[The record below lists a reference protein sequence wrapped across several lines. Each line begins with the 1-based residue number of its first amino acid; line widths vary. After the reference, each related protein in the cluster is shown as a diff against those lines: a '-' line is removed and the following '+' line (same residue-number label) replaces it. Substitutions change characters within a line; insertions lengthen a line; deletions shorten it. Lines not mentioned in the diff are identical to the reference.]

1 MGYLKIGECQ
11 LYFDIEGSGHPLV
24 FIHGGNMD
32 RRMWDEQFFLF
43 GEYFQVIRYDVRG
56 FGKSTPSKEPYLPGE
71 DLYLLLSHLNIL
83 RTHIVG
89 LSLGGTI
96 AIEFAISHPEMVEKL
111 VLVGSGVGGY
121 QFAEEGIK
129 RQMEI
134 MKVAQ
139 EKGAK
144 KAVELWLQDPMMASA
159 MENPYIAAKIRQLC
173 LENLY
178 AYSPD
183 FAPLKSIK
191 PQAMHRLKEIQ
202 ASTLVIVGE
211 RDDPEIL
218 AIADILEREIPKVKR
233 LDISGVGHIV
243 NMEKPR
249 EFNKIVWDF
258 LKN

>member
-1 MGYLKIGECQ
+1 MGYLKIEECE
-11 LYFDIEGSGHPLV
+11 LYFEIEGSGHPLV

-43 GEYFQVIRYDVRG
+43 AEYFRVIRYDVRG
-56 FGKSTPSKEPYLPGE
+56 FGKSTPSREPYSPGE
-71 DLYLLLSHLNIL
+71 DLYFLLNHLDIPK
-83 RTHIVG
+83 THIVG

-96 AIEFAISHPEMVEKL
+96 AIEFAISHVEMVDKL
-111 VLVGSGVGGY
+111 VLVGSGVGGF
-121 QFAEEGIK
+121 QFAEEGIR

-139 EKGAK
+139 EEGTKR
-144 KAVELWLQDPMMASA
+144 AVELWLQDPMMVPA
-159 MENPYIAAKIRQLC
+159 MENPHISAKIRRIC

-191 PQAMHRLKEIQ
+191 PPAIHRLKEIQ
-202 ASTLVIVGE
+202 SPTLVIVGE

-218 AIADILEREIPKVKR
+218 TIADILEREIPEVKK
-233 LDISGVGHIV
+233 LIIPGAGHIV
-243 NMEKPR
+243 NMEKPG
-249 EFNKIVWDF
+249 EFNKIVLDF
-258 LKN
+258 LRN